1 MKKNIFFLG
10 ILLLMVNTIDAD
22 GQGRYFRRSEPKFGY
37 GVKAG
42 VNLSSQSTSVSD
54 VDYDIQNIVRY
65 NGGGYCNYYFFNFL
79 AVQPE
84 LMISGKGVHW
94 KDFYDDMKDLLT
106 YIDIPLI
113 IKYQPAKFVNIQAG
127 PQIGLRL
134 RAMQKDLETEVKTK
148 INDYYNFFDLG
159 VACGVEANLP
169 NRINLTVRYVFGIS
183 PATTDVLYIDPWYN
197 NFLQLS
203 LGYRIRGR

>member
-1 MKKNIFFLG
+1 
-10 ILLLMVNTIDAD
+10 
-22 GQGRYFRRSEPKFGY
+22 
-37 GVKAG
+37 
-42 VNLSSQSTSVSD
+42 
-54 VDYDIQNIVRY
+54 
-65 NGGGYCNYYFFNFL
+65 
-79 AVQPE
+79 
-84 LMISGKGVHW
+84 VHW

-113 IKYQPAKFVNIQAG
+113 IKYQPARFVNIQAG
-127 PQIGLRL
+127 PQIGFRL